1 MHRNGYTIGDAH
13 LLNNQ
18 VGKIGEYC
26 HWLIHEIE
34 QGVSWKFCSVLEYTT
49 SPSSGLRKN
58 HIMAECGSRTCLFL
72 IICLNAK
79 RSALW
84 GVLCVVDFT
93 HKDVFHVKSRARF
106 TSKPRF
112 WVV

>member
-34 QGVSWKFCSVLEYTT
+34 KGVSWKFCSVLEYTT

-58 HIMAECGSRTCLFL
+58 HIMAGCGSRTCLFL
-72 IICLNAK
+72 IISLNAT
-79 RSALW
+79 SPDLW
-84 GVLCVVDFT
+84 LVFSVCAST
-93 HKDVFHVKSRARF
+93 HKYSFH
-106 TSKPRF
+106 
-112 WVV
+112 